1 MANRS
6 RAWKGRAIWILVLGV
21 AASILFSAWYYQGL
35 RVRSQKDIERVC
47 ALYAERT
54 ENLVNAF
61 FHKTD
66 ILAAVVKLENGDIT
80 EDVFEDTAKLVYQRN
95 SGIRGIQYMPGAVV
109 TYSYPLKGNEAVM
122 GKNFLQIPERKK
134 DAQLAID
141 TKSIALSGP
150 YHLIQG
156 GLGVVARNPVFLK
169 DGKGQEYF
177 WGFSAIVLDLP
188 DALKEVG
195 LEHLAESGYDFQ
207 LYCINENQERLVIAG
222 DENMKVEN
230 MAVGTIQVPH
240 HAWKLA
246 LKKVNTSSERSKAL
260 VMFAAGCFLSVIL
273 WRAYCLMMREHAAVE
288 AKDRFF
294 SCISHDMR
302 TPLNAVIGFA
312 SLAQK
317 PELSDEM
324 KNSYLQKIQASGKFL
339 LELVNDTLMISKI
352 GNGKLKILPRPVF
365 TEDIGASILPAV
377 AAMAEQKKIAFTVD
391 SSGYRPRTIL
401 ADRLN
406 VEKILLNLLTNAVK
420 YTPEGGSIWVTVKDV
435 PGANADPDLVFS
447 IRDNGIGMSKEFLS
461 QLYEPFAQE
470 NQQGYE
476 AYGVD
481 LGLSIVK
488 QLVELMGGSITVNSR
503 KGEGTEFT
511 VRMYLRETTDIQNRQ
526 SPTEHS
532 PDEKLSGRKMLLCED
547 NKLNREIACALLRQ
561 KGVEVITAENGKI
574 GLECFA
580 ASKPGEFDAIL
591 MDIRMPVMDGITATQ
606 AIRELERADAQT
618 VPIIAMTADAFAEDI
633 ERCLEAGMNAHLA
646 KPIEPQMFYRALTEH
661 LKKRP
666 MD

>member
-1 MANRS
+1 M
-6 RAWKGRAIWILVLGV
+6 
-21 AASILFSAWYYQGL
+21 
-35 RVRSQKDIERVC
+35 
-47 ALYAERT
+47 
-54 ENLVNAF
+54 
-61 FHKTD
+61 
-66 ILAAVVKLENGDIT
+66 
-80 EDVFEDTAKLVYQRN
+80 
-95 SGIRGIQYMPGAVV
+95 
-109 TYSYPLKGNEAVM
+109 
-122 GKNFLQIPERKK
+122 
-134 DAQLAID
+134 
-141 TKSIALSGP
+141 
-150 YHLIQG
+150 
-156 GLGVVARNPVFLK
+156 
-169 DGKGQEYF
+169 
-177 WGFSAIVLDLP
+177 
-188 DALKEVG
+188 
-195 LEHLAESGYDFQ
+195 
-207 LYCINENQERLVIAG
+207 
-222 DENMKVEN
+222 
-230 MAVGTIQVPH
+230 
-240 HAWKLA
+240 
-246 LKKVNTSSERSKAL
+246 
-260 VMFAAGCFLSVIL
+260 
-273 WRAYCLMMREHAAVE
+273 
-288 AKDRFF
+288 
-294 SCISHDMR
+294 
-302 TPLNAVIGFA
+302 
-312 SLAQK
+312 
-317 PELSDEM
+317 
-324 KNSYLQKIQASGKFL
+324 
-339 LELVNDTLMISKI
+339 
-352 GNGKLKILPRPVF
+352 
-365 TEDIGASILPAV
+365 
-377 AAMAEQKKIAFTVD
+377 D

>member
-1 MANRS
+1 M
-6 RAWKGRAIWILVLGV
+6 
-21 AASILFSAWYYQGL
+21 
-35 RVRSQKDIERVC
+35 
-47 ALYAERT
+47 
-54 ENLVNAF
+54 
-61 FHKTD
+61 
-66 ILAAVVKLENGDIT
+66 
-80 EDVFEDTAKLVYQRN
+80 
-95 SGIRGIQYMPGAVV
+95 
-109 TYSYPLKGNEAVM
+109 
-122 GKNFLQIPERKK
+122 
-134 DAQLAID
+134 
-141 TKSIALSGP
+141 
-150 YHLIQG
+150 
-156 GLGVVARNPVFLK
+156 
-169 DGKGQEYF
+169 
-177 WGFSAIVLDLP
+177 
-188 DALKEVG
+188 
-195 LEHLAESGYDFQ
+195 
-207 LYCINENQERLVIAG
+207 
-222 DENMKVEN
+222 
-230 MAVGTIQVPH
+230 
-240 HAWKLA
+240 
-246 LKKVNTSSERSKAL
+246 
-260 VMFAAGCFLSVIL
+260 
-273 WRAYCLMMREHAAVE
+273 
-288 AKDRFF
+288 
-294 SCISHDMR
+294 
-302 TPLNAVIGFA
+302 
-312 SLAQK
+312 
-317 PELSDEM
+317 
-324 KNSYLQKIQASGKFL
+324 
-339 LELVNDTLMISKI
+339 
-352 GNGKLKILPRPVF
+352 
-365 TEDIGASILPAV
+365 
-377 AAMAEQKKIAFTVD
+377 
-391 SSGYRPRTIL
+391 
-401 ADRLN
+401 
-406 VEKILLNLLTNAVK
+406 K

-476 AYGVD
+476 AYGVG

-646 KPIEPQMFYRALTEH
+646 KPIEPQMFYRALAEH